1 MFLKEWGLDILKSAS
16 IYSYIVDRQ
25 MSSLHN
31 VSTFPFKMCSNE
43 SMSTMNGTVNKANLE
58 KCFLAYLPH

>member
-43 SMSTMNGTVNKANLE
+43 SMSTMNGTD
-58 KCFLAYLPH
+58 